1 MKSWKKRCSRE
12 KKKKL
17 KGLMCVDRGTVSK
30 GAAYSVKLRLPDDHD
45 IKFSFEIGSF
55 PD

>member
-1 MKSWKKRCSRE
+1 MLKR

-30 GAAYSVKLRLPDDHD
+30 GAAYSVKLCLPDDHD